1 MAIIDNRTLLFIQSG
16 ATIESGFR
24 ERYSFTPT
32 PEQIDTLH
40 DADCAAVFSQLNDSW
55 QGIDTLAQ
63 KIELSE
69 KRVTHALKQLSQTD
83 LAMGSENAWLRNFS
97 LDDVEQ
103 ARLSLLDALNEPM
116 MVNDWMQRFDIAHRK
131 PFQPQWNAIDLQ
143 AAIALLIQEGLI
155 EYDSKTGQYE
165 RQVEVQE
172 KDSQSVTLGE
182 IRIDGGTQPR
192 TELNQAII
200 AEYGELLAQGAQFPA
215 ITVYFD
221 GVNYWLADGFHRYW
235 AAKQSNT
242 ELAVN
247 LIEGS
252 QRDAILHSVGA
263 NANHGLR
270 RSNEDKRKAVTTLL
284 LDEEWCQWSD
294 RAIARQ
300 CQVSDRFVNKIRKE
314 LSADHS
320 ICEYSQMKAN
330 HTRKVKRG
338 EQVYEQ
344 LQQAKSSVTQPKPTD
359 VEEKPMQRPSII
371 PEVHPEVHDT
381 ICRFLDLEAEAKP
394 NQFVQS
400 HDRAYLIANE
410 NPDEFDL
417 MFERLFAQLEGQ
429 KINSAIAVTPNQAG
443 PQRQIK
449 VKASAVCLVSNSQCL
464 CHRAV
469 WYFGKQKHRFYS
481 RFEPFGL
488 TLLFRDEE
496 VQE

>member
-1 MAIIDNRTLLFIQSG
+1 MAITDNRTLLFIQSG
-16 ATIESGFR
+16 ATAESSFR
-24 ERYSFTPT
+24 ECYGFTPT
-32 PEQIDTLH
+32 SEQIDTLH
-40 DADCAAVFSQLNDSW
+40 DADCTAVFSQLNASW

-63 KIELSE
+63 KIGLSQ
-69 KRVTHALKQLSQTD
+69 KRVTQALKKLSQAD

-97 LDDVEQ
+97 LDDVEE
-103 ARLSLLDALNEPM
+103 ARLSLLNALNEPM
-116 MVNDWMQRFDIAHRK
+116 MVNDWMQ
-131 PFQPQWNAIDLQ
+131 PFQTRWNGTDLS
-143 AAIALLIQEGLI
+143 AAIALLAQEGLI
-155 EYDSKTGQYE
+155 EYDPKIGQYH
-165 RQVEVQE
+165 RQVEVKE
-172 KDSQSVTLGE
+172 KNSKSVTLAE

-192 TELNQAII
+192 TELNQAVI
-200 AEYGELLAQGAQFPA
+200 AEYGELLAQGVPFPA

-235 AAKQSNT
+235 AAKQANT

-247 LIEGS
+247 VIQGS

-338 EQVYEQ
+338 DQVYEQ
-344 LQQAKSSVTQPKPTD
+344 LQQPKSSIAKPKPTD

-381 ICRFLDLEAEAKP
+381 ICRFLDLDAEAKP
-394 NQFVQS
+394 NQLIQS
-400 HDRAYLIANE
+400 HDRAYLITNE

-481 RFEPFGL
+481 RFEPFGMV
-488 TLLFRDEE
+488 LLFSDEE
-496 VQE
+496 VQV

>member
-1 MAIIDNRTLLFIQSG
+1 MTIIDNRTLLFIQSG

-32 PEQIDTLH
+32 LEQIDTLH

-55 QGIDTLAQ
+55 QGIDTIAR
-63 KIELSE
+63 KIGLSE
-69 KRVTHALKQLSQTD
+69 KRVTQALKQLSQAD

-97 LDDVEQ
+97 LDDVEE
-103 ARLSLLDALNEPM
+103 ARLSLLQALNEPM
-116 MVNDWMQRFDIAHRK
+116 MVNDWMQ
-131 PFQPQWNAIDLQ
+131 PFQTRWNAIDLQ
-143 AAIALLIQEGLI
+143 AAIALLAQEGLI
-155 EYDSKTGQYE
+155 KYDPKTGQYE
-165 RQVEVQE
+165 RQVQVKE
-172 KDSQSVTLGE
+172 KEPQSVTLGE

-192 TELNQAII
+192 TELNEAVI
-200 AEYGELLAQGAQFPA
+200 AEYAELLSQGVPFPA

-235 AAKQSNT
+235 AAQQTDT

-247 LIEGS
+247 VIQGS

-300 CQVSDRFVNKIRKE
+300 CQVNDKTVAKIRRE
-314 LSADHS
+314 LAEDNS
-320 ICEYSQMKAN
+320 ICGNPQIKRN

-344 LQQAKSSVTQPKPTD
+344 LQQPKTSVTQPKPTD

-381 ICRFLDLEAEAKP
+381 ICRFLDLDAEAKP

-400 HDRAYLIANE
+400 NDRAYLITNE
-410 NPDEFDL
+410 NPDEFVL
-417 MFERLFAQLEGQ
+417 MFERLFAQLEGE
-429 KINSAIAVTPNQAG
+429 KIHNAIAVTLNQAG

-449 VKASAVCLVSNSQCL
+449 AKASAVCLVSNSQCL

-496 VQE
+496 GQA